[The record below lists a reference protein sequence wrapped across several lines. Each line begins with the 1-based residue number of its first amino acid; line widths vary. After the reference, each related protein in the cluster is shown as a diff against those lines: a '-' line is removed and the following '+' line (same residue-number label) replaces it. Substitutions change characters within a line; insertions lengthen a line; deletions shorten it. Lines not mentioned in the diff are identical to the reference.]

1 MLTLPVGLAHFND
14 IYMFEYGRLMAGC
27 MISVAPAVL
36 MYMVFQRFITRGVV
50 MTGLK
55 G

>member
-1 MLTLPVGLAHFND
+1 VGLAHFND
-14 IYMFEYGRLMAGC
+14 IYVFEYGRLMAGS
-27 MISVAPAVL
+27 MISLAPAIL
-36 MYMVFQRFITRGVV
+36 MYLIFQRFITRGVV